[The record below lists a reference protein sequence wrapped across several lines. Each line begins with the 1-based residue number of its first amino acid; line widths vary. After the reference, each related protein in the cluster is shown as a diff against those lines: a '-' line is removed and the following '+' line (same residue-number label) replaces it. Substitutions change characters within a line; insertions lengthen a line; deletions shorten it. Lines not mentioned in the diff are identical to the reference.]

1 MIRHRERA
9 ITLQDTRAPSRLLNS
24 TRTLVRL
31 QDSMRDWKR
40 VFLELVIPEPL
51 NIRHGTFGF
60 YTLPPATP

>member
-40 VFLELVIPEPL
+40 VFLELVIAETL
-51 NIRHGTFGF
+51 YIRHGAFSL
-60 YTLPPATP
+60 YTLLPATP